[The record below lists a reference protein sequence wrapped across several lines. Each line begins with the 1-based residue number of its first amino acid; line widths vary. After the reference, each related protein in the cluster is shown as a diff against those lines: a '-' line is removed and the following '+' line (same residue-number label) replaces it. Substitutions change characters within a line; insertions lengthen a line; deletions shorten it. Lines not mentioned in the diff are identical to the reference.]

1 MKKAT
6 ILLLLLTALCQS
18 LGAQVQVPKPSDAD
32 FATSNVLAVY
42 DSGLRI
48 ATICR
53 EYIVDSNLKE
63 GVVADVLYLANADG
77 STNYAFGYDLKEA
90 THYSWDLEQNSCD
103 RLHVDMEYE
112 GLFISP
118 TLTVSYAKLAN
129 ARTATLQPLLL
140 IDQRGNETTSYG
152 IVKIGAQL
160 WMRENLA
167 TLRWRDGSKITTGLT
182 KPQWQST
189 KEAAVCYYKDSLDL
203 LASHGALYNFFA
215 VIDSRALAPEGWT
228 IPNDNEWRSMIQYVD
243 PKGFEPNPDDW
254 SRESEH
260 AGLLLKSTEG
270 WKVPTKLELGAV
282 LKQGNNLTGFNA
294 RPMGS
299 TSQSKSLGYYS
310 AEGHQAYFWTSSVYD
325 EKNALFRRFFWDED
339 IANRWYESK
348 NYGYSVRCVQPATK
362 VEIVPS
368 APQVIT
374 GIQLESGINAQTPFM
389 IRAISKSG
397 EIVVT
402 DAAGAKHTFTVDKSI
417 DQLMGGVG
425 TLVSLQA
432 SEHNSKLTISGD
444 LIYLDLSGQEITSC
458 RVGEANL
465 LRALILNNNKLTQLT
480 LPTLPDLQLLYAHSN
495 QLQNVFLGAQP
506 QLTELVLMSNRL
518 SKVDLSQL
526 PALKQLGIAMNQLTE
541 LDLTHNVALQA
552 IDCQKNKLTE
562 LHVAHL
568 TQLKELHCSKNKIAT
583 LPVADLTQLEKL
595 YCADNK
601 LKTLDISKLNDLT
614 EINCSNN
621 ELSTLDL
628 KGKKALTELY
638 AFTNQLTQLDLSEA
652 KAIETISIGDNQL
665 SQLAL
670 VDMGQL
676 MSLSAP
682 FNKLSQLTLTNCPNL
697 GAVSVFANEL
707 ASISLANCP
716 KLTILEINNNLFA
729 DPLPLVESL
738 PTHPDLQD
746 NAGYIVFLNSA
757 EYGDLPEGNVQSNA
771 FITATNKKG
780 WVVLNGETPLTTHIF
795 EVTPEV
801 AGQIIPTDHEG
812 CYEIIGASPALW
824 QVYTA
829 EGLLVTTSRQAH
841 ADNVIDLSQLPHGIY
856 LVRLIAHDGSQQS
869 YRIVR

>member
-1 MKKAT
+1 MKRTT
-6 ILLLLLTALCQS
+6 ILLLLLATLCQL

-32 FATSNVLAVY
+32 FATSNLLAVY
-42 DSGLRI
+42 DGNTRI

-90 THYSWDLEQNSCD
+90 IHYNWDLAKNSCD

-118 TLTVSYAKLAN
+118 TLEVSYAKLAN
-129 ARTATLQPLLL
+129 ARTATLKPLLL
-140 IDQRGNETTSYG
+140 TDQRGDETTSYG
-152 IVKIGAQL
+152 IVKVGAQL

-167 TLRWRDGSKITTGLT
+167 TLRWRDGSAITTGLT

-189 KEAAVCYYKDSLDL
+189 KEAAVCYYKDSIDL

-215 VIDSRALAPEGWT
+215 VIDSRGLAPEGWSV
-228 IPNDNEWRSMIQYVD
+228 PSDDEWHSMIQYVD
-243 PKGFEPNPDDW
+243 PKCFEPNPDDW
-254 SRESEH
+254 GRESEH

-270 WKVPTKLELGAV
+270 WKVPPRPEPGAV

-299 TSQSKSLGYYS
+299 TSQSKILGYYS
-310 AEGHQAYFWTSSVYD
+310 AEGHQAYFWTSSTY
-325 EKNALFRRFFWDED
+325 ENNALFRRFYWDED
-339 IANRWYESK
+339 IVNRWHESK

-374 GIQLESGINAQTPFM
+374 GVQLESGINAQTSFM
-389 IRAISKSG
+389 IRAVSKSG

-402 DAAGAKHTFTVDKSI
+402 DASGAKHPFTVDKSI

-425 TLVSLQA
+425 TLVSLPA
-432 SEHNSKLTISGD
+432 SEHNGKLTISGD

-458 RVGEANL
+458 QIEEANL
-465 LRALILNNNKLTQLT
+465 LQALILNNNKLTQLT
-480 LPTLPDLQLLYAHSN
+480 LPTLPELRLLYAHSN
-495 QLQNVFLGAQP
+495 HLQSVSLGAQP
-506 QLTELVLMSNRL
+506 QLTELVLMTNLL

-583 LPVADLTQLEKL
+583 LPIADLTQLEKI

-614 EINCSNN
+614 EINCSSN

-638 AFTNQLTQLDLSEA
+638 AFTNQFTQLDLSEA
-652 KAIETISIGDNQL
+652 KALETISIGDNQL

-670 VDMGQL
+670 VGMGQL
-676 MSLSAP
+676 VSLSAP
-682 FNKLSQLTLTNCPNL
+682 FNKLSQLTLTDCPNL

-716 KLTILEINNNLFA
+716 KLTILEINNNRFT

-757 EYGDLPEGNVQSNA
+757 EYGDFPEGNVKSDA
-771 FITATNKKG
+771 FITAANKKG
-780 WVVLNGETPLTTHIF
+780 WVVLNGETPLTTHIS
-795 EVTPEV
+795 EVTPETT
-801 AGQIIPTDHEG
+801 GQIIPTDHEG
-812 CYEIIGASPALW
+812 CYEIVGVSPALW

-829 EGLLVTTSRQAH
+829 EGLLVATSRQAH
-841 ADNVIDLSQLPHGIY
+841 ADNVIDLSQLPHGVY
-856 LVRLIAHDGSQQS
+856 LVRLIARDGSQQS

>member
-1 MKKAT
+1 MKRFT
-6 ILLLLLTALCQS
+6 ILLLLLTTLCQL

-32 FATSNVLAVY
+32 FTTSNVLAVY
-42 DSGLRI
+42 DGGLRI

-63 GVVADVLYLANADG
+63 GSVADVLYLANADG

-103 RLHVDMEYE
+103 RLYVDMEYE

-140 IDQRGNETTSYG
+140 IDQRGDETTSYG

-167 TLRWRDGSKITTGLT
+167 TLRWRDGSKITTGLS
-182 KPQWQST
+182 KSQWWST
-189 KEAAVCYYKDSLDL
+189 ENAAVCYYNNDLNL

-215 VIDSRALAPEGWT
+215 VIDTRGLAPEGWT
-228 IPNDNEWRSMIQYVD
+228 VPSDNEWHSMIRYVD
-243 PKGFEPNPDDW
+243 PKGFEPNPDLLE
-254 SRESEH
+254 RESEH

-270 WKVPTKLELGAV
+270 WKVPPVPEPGAV

-299 TSQSKSLGYYS
+299 TSQSKYMDYS
-310 AEGHQAYFWTSSVYD
+310 AEGHQAYFWTSSIY
-325 EKNALFRRFFWDED
+325 EKSALYRRFFWDED
-339 IANRWYESK
+339 IANRSFESK

-368 APQVIT
+368 APQVIS
-374 GIQLESGINAQTPFM
+374 GVQLESGINAQTPFM
-389 IRAISKSG
+389 IRAVSKSG

-402 DAAGAKHTFTVDKSI
+402 DASGAKHTFTVDKSI

-425 TLVSLQA
+425 TLVSLPA
-432 SEHNSKLTISGD
+432 SEYNDKLTISGD

-458 RVGEANL
+458 RIGEANL
-465 LRALILNNNKLTQLT
+465 LQALILNNNKLTQLT
-480 LPTLPDLQLLYAHSN
+480 LPTLPDLRLLYAHSN
-495 QLQNVFLGAQP
+495 RLQSVSLGAQP
-506 QLTELVLMSNRL
+506 QLTELVLMTNLL

-526 PALKQLGIAMNQLTE
+526 PALKQLGVAMNQLTE

-552 IDCQKNKLTE
+552 LDCQVNMLRE
-562 LHVAHL
+562 LHIAHL
-568 TQLKELHCSKNKIAT
+568 TQLKELHCSRNKIST
-583 LPVADLTQLEKL
+583 LPIADLTQLEKL

-601 LKTLDISKLNDLT
+601 LTTLDISKLNNLT

-638 AFTNQLTQLDLSEA
+638 AFTNQFTQLDLSEA
-652 KAIETISIGDNQL
+652 KALETISIGDNQL

-676 MSLSAP
+676 ESLSAP
-682 FNKLSQLTLTNCPNL
+682 FNTLSQLTLTDCPNL
-697 GAVSVFANEL
+697 GAVSVFANRL

-716 KLTILEINNNLFA
+716 KLTILEINNNRFT

-757 EYGDLPEGNVQSNA
+757 EYSDFPEGNVKSDA
-771 FITATNKKG
+771 FITAANKKG
-780 WVVLNGETPLTTHIF
+780 WVVLNGETPLTTHIS
-795 EVTPEV
+795 EVTP
-801 AGQIIPTDHEG
+801 ATDGQIIPTDHEG
-812 CYEIIGASPALW
+812 CYEIVGASPALW

-829 EGLLVTTSRQAH
+829 EGLLVATSRQAH
-841 ADNVIDLSQLPHGIY
+841 ADNVIDLSQLPHGVY
-856 LVRLIAHDGSQQS
+856 LVRLITHDGSQAG
-869 YRIVR
+869 YRLVR

>member
-1 MKKAT
+1 MKRTT
-6 ILLLLLTALCQS
+6 ILLLLLTTLCQL

-32 FATSNVLAVY
+32 FATSNLLAVY
-42 DSGLRI
+42 DGNTRI

-63 GVVADVLYLANADG
+63 GVVTDVLYLANADG

-90 THYSWDLEQNSCD
+90 IHYNWDLAKNSCD

-118 TLTVSYAKLAN
+118 TLEVSYAKLAN
-129 ARTATLQPLLL
+129 ARNATLKPLLL
-140 IDQRGNETTSYG
+140 TDQRGDETTSYG
-152 IVKIGAQL
+152 IVKVGAQL

-167 TLRWRDGSKITTGLT
+167 TLRWRDGSAITTGLT
-182 KPQWQST
+182 KPQWLST
-189 KEAAVCYYKDSLDL
+189 KEAAVCYYKDSIDL

-215 VIDSRALAPEGWT
+215 VIDPRGLAPEGWT
-228 IPNDNEWRSMIQYVD
+228 VPSDDEWHSMIQYVD

-254 SRESEH
+254 GRESEH

-270 WKVPTKLELGAV
+270 WKVPPRPEPGAV

-299 TSQSKSLGYYS
+299 TSQSKILGYYS
-310 AEGHQAYFWTSSVYD
+310 AEGLQAYFWTSSTY
-325 EKNALFRRFFWDED
+325 ENNALFRRFYWDED
-339 IANRWYESK
+339 IANRFFESK

-374 GIQLESGINAQTPFM
+374 GVQLESGINAQTPFM
-389 IRAISKSG
+389 IRAVSKSG

-402 DAAGAKHTFTVDKSI
+402 DASGTKHPFTVDKSI

-425 TLVSLQA
+425 TLVSLPA

-458 RVGEANL
+458 QIGEANL
-465 LRALILNNNKLTQLT
+465 LQALILNNNKLTQLT
-480 LPTLPDLQLLYAHSN
+480 LPTLPELRLLYAHSN
-495 QLQNVFLGAQP
+495 QLQSVSLGAQP
-506 QLTELVLMSNRL
+506 QLSELILMSNLL

-526 PALKQLGIAMNQLTE
+526 PALKQLGVAMNQLTE

-552 IDCQKNKLTE
+552 LDCQKNKLTE

-601 LKTLDISKLNDLT
+601 LKTLDISKLNNLT
-614 EINCSNN
+614 EINCSSN

-628 KGKKALTELY
+628 KGKKVLTELY
-638 AFTNQLTQLDLSEA
+638 AFTNQFTQLDLSEA
-652 KAIETISIGDNQL
+652 KALETISIGDNQL

-670 VDMGQL
+670 VGMGQL
-676 MSLSAP
+676 VSLSAS
-682 FNKLSQLTLTNCPNL
+682 FNKLSQLTLTDCPNL

-716 KLTILEINNNLFA
+716 KLTILEINNNRFT

-738 PTHPDLQD
+738 PTHPDLKD

-757 EYGDLPEGNVQSNA
+757 EYGDFPEGNVKSDA
-771 FITATNKKG
+771 FISAANKKG
-780 WVVLNGETPLTTHIF
+780 WVVLNGETPLTTHIS
-795 EVTPEV
+795 EVTPETT
-801 AGQIIPTDHEG
+801 GQIIPTDHEG
-812 CYEIIGASPALW
+812 CYEIVGVSPALW

-829 EGLLVTTSRQAH
+829 EGLLVATSRQAH
-841 ADNVIDLSQLPHGIY
+841 ADNVIDLSQLPHGVY
-856 LVRLIAHDGSQQS
+856 LVRFIAHDGSQQS

>member
-1 MKKAT
+1 MKRTT
-6 ILLLLLTALCQS
+6 ILLLLLTTLCQL

-42 DSGLRI
+42 DGNTRI

-63 GVVADVLYLANADG
+63 GSVADVLYLANADG

-90 THYSWDLEQNSCD
+90 THYNWDLAKNSCD

-129 ARTATLQPLLL
+129 ARNATLKPLLL
-140 IDQRGNETTSYG
+140 TDQRGDETTSYG
-152 IVKIGAQL
+152 IVKVGAQL

-167 TLRWRDGSKITTGLT
+167 TLRWRDGSAITTGLT
-182 KPQWQST
+182 KPQWLST
-189 KEAAVCYYKDSLDL
+189 KEAAVCYYKDSIDL

-215 VIDSRALAPEGWT
+215 VIDPRGLAPEGWT
-228 IPNDNEWRSMIQYVD
+228 VPSDDEWHSMIQYVD
-243 PKGFEPNPDDW
+243 PNGFEPNPDDL

-270 WKVPTKLELGAV
+270 WKVAPVPDEGAV

-299 TSQSKSLGYYS
+299 TSQSKWMDYS
-310 AEGHQAYFWTSSVYD
+310 AEGLQAYFWTSSTY
-325 EKNALFRRFFWDED
+325 ENNALFRRFYWDED
-339 IANRWYESK
+339 IANRFFESK

-374 GIQLESGINAQTPFM
+374 GVQLESGINAQTPFM
-389 IRAISKSG
+389 IRAVSKSG

-402 DAAGAKHTFTVDKSI
+402 DASGTKHPFTVDKRI

-425 TLVSLQA
+425 TLVSLPA
-432 SEHNSKLTISGD
+432 SEHNGKLTISGD

-458 RVGEANL
+458 QIGEANL
-465 LRALILNNNKLTQLT
+465 LQALILNNNKLTQLT
-480 LPTLPDLQLLYAHSN
+480 LPTLPELRLLYAHSN
-495 QLQNVFLGAQP
+495 QLQSVSLGAQP
-506 QLTELVLMSNRL
+506 QLTELVLMSNLL

-526 PALKQLGIAMNQLTE
+526 PTLKQLGIAMNQLTE

-552 IDCQKNKLTE
+552 LDCQKNKLTE

-583 LPVADLTQLEKL
+583 LPIADLTQLEKI

-601 LKTLDISKLNDLT
+601 LKTLDISKLNNLT
-614 EINCSNN
+614 EINCSSN

-638 AFTNQLTQLDLSEA
+638 AFTNQFTQLDLSEA
-652 KAIETISIGDNQL
+652 KALETISIGDNQL

-670 VDMGQL
+670 VGMGQL
-676 MSLSAP
+676 VSLSAP
-682 FNKLSQLTLTNCPNL
+682 FNKLSQLTLTDCPNL
-697 GAVSVFANEL
+697 GAVSVFANRL
-707 ASISLANCP
+707 ASISLTNCP
-716 KLTILEINNNLFA
+716 KLTILEINNNRFT

-738 PTHPDLQD
+738 PTHPDLKD

-757 EYGDLPEGNVQSNA
+757 EYGDFPEGNVKSDA
-771 FITATNKKG
+771 FISAANKKG
-780 WVVLNGETPLTTHIF
+780 WVVLNGETPITTHIS
-795 EVTPEV
+795 EVTPETT
-801 AGQIIPTDHEG
+801 GQIIPTDHEG
-812 CYEIIGASPALW
+812 CYEIVGVSPALW

-829 EGLLVTTSRQAH
+829 EGLLVATSRQTH
-841 ADNVIDLSQLPHGIY
+841 ADNVIDLSQLPHGVY
-856 LVRLIAHDGSQQS
+856 LVRFIAHDGSQQS

>member
-1 MKKAT
+1 MKRAT
-6 ILLLLLTALCQS
+6 ILLLLLTTLCQL

-32 FATSNVLAVY
+32 FATSNLLAVY
-42 DSGLRI
+42 DGNTRI

-63 GVVADVLYLANADG
+63 GIVADVLYLANADG

-90 THYSWDLEQNSCD
+90 THYSWDLAKNSCD

-118 TLTVSYAKLAN
+118 TLKVSYAKLAN
-129 ARTATLQPLLL
+129 ARNATLKPLLL
-140 IDQRGNETTSYG
+140 TDQRGDETTSYG
-152 IVKIGAQL
+152 IVKVGAQL

-167 TLRWRDGSKITTGLT
+167 TLRWRDGSAITTGLT
-182 KPQWQST
+182 KPQWLST
-189 KEAAVCYYKDSLDL
+189 KEAAVCYYNNDLNL

-215 VIDSRALAPEGWT
+215 VIDPRGLAPEGWT
-228 IPNDNEWRSMIQYVD
+228 VPSDDEWHSMIQYVD
-243 PKGFEPNPDDW
+243 PKGFEPNPDDL

-270 WKVPTKLELGAV
+270 WKVAPVPDEGAV

-299 TSQSKSLGYYS
+299 TSQSKWMDYS
-310 AEGHQAYFWTSSVYD
+310 AEGLQAYFWTSSTY
-325 EKNALFRRFFWDED
+325 ENNALFRRFYWDED
-339 IANRWYESK
+339 IANRFFENK

-374 GIQLESGINAQTPFM
+374 GVQLESGINAQTPFM
-389 IRAISKSG
+389 IRAVSKSG

-402 DAAGAKHTFTVDKSI
+402 DASGTKHPFTVDKSI

-425 TLVSLQA
+425 TLVSLPA

-458 RVGEANL
+458 QIGEANL
-465 LRALILNNNKLTQLT
+465 LQALILNNNKLTQLT
-480 LPTLPDLQLLYAHSN
+480 LPTLPELRLLYAHSN
-495 QLQNVFLGAQP
+495 HLQSVSLGAQP
-506 QLTELVLMSNRL
+506 QLTELVLMTNLL

-526 PALKQLGIAMNQLTE
+526 PALKQLGIAMNQITE

-552 IDCQKNKLTE
+552 LDCQVNMLRE

-568 TQLKELHCSKNKIAT
+568 TQLKELHCSRNKIAT

-601 LKTLDISKLNDLT
+601 LTTLDISKLNDLT
-614 EINCSNN
+614 EINCSSN

-638 AFTNQLTQLDLSEA
+638 AFTNLFTQLDLSEA
-652 KAIETISIGDNQL
+652 KALETISIGDNQL

-670 VDMGQL
+670 IDMGQL
-676 MSLSAP
+676 VSLSAP
-682 FNKLSQLTLTNCPNL
+682 FNTLSQLTLTDCPNL
-697 GAVSVFANEL
+697 GAVSVFANRL

-716 KLTILEINNNLFA
+716 KLTILEINNNRFT

-757 EYGDLPEGNVQSNA
+757 EYGDFPEGNVKSDA
-771 FITATNKKG
+771 FITAANKKG
-780 WVVLNGETPLTTHIF
+780 WVVLNGETPLTTHIS
-795 EVTPEV
+795 EVTSEA
-801 AGQIIPTDHEG
+801 AGLIIPTDHEG
-812 CYEIIGASPALW
+812 CYEIVGAIPALW

-829 EGLLVTTSRQAH
+829 EGLLVATSRQAH
-841 ADNVIDLSQLPHGIY
+841 ADNVIDLSQLPHGVY

>member
-1 MKKAT
+1 MKRTT
-6 ILLLLLTALCQS
+6 ILLLLLTTLCQL

-32 FATSNVLAVY
+32 FATSNLLAVY
-42 DSGLRI
+42 DGNTRI

-90 THYSWDLEQNSCD
+90 IHYNWDLAKNSCD

-118 TLTVSYAKLAN
+118 TLGVSYAKLAN
-129 ARTATLQPLLL
+129 ARTATLKPLLL
-140 IDQRGNETTSYG
+140 TDQRGDETTSYG
-152 IVKIGAQL
+152 IVKVGAQL

-167 TLRWRDGSKITTGLT
+167 TLRWRDGSAITTGLT

-189 KEAAVCYYKDSLDL
+189 KEAAVCYYKDSIDL

-215 VIDSRALAPEGWT
+215 VIDSRGLAPEGWSV
-228 IPNDNEWRSMIQYVD
+228 PSDDEWHSMIQYVD

-254 SRESEH
+254 GRESEH

-270 WKVPTKLELGAV
+270 WKVPPRPEPGAV

-299 TSQSKSLGYYS
+299 TSQSKILGYYS
-310 AEGHQAYFWTSSVYD
+310 AEGHQAYFWTSSTY
-325 EKNALFRRFFWDED
+325 ENNALFRRFYWDED
-339 IANRWYESK
+339 IVNRWHESK

-374 GIQLESGINAQTPFM
+374 GVQLESGINAQTPFM
-389 IRAISKSG
+389 IRAVSKSG

-402 DAAGAKHTFTVDKSI
+402 DASGAKHIFTVDKRI

-425 TLVSLQA
+425 TLVSLPA
-432 SEHNSKLTISGD
+432 SEHNGKLTISGD

-458 RVGEANL
+458 QIGEANL
-465 LRALILNNNKLTQLT
+465 LQALILNNNKLTQLT
-480 LPTLPDLQLLYAHSN
+480 LPTLPELRLLYAHSN
-495 QLQNVFLGAQP
+495 QLQSVSLGAQP
-506 QLTELVLMSNRL
+506 QLTELVLMSNLL

-526 PALKQLGIAMNQLTE
+526 PTLKQLGIAMNQLTE

-552 IDCQKNKLTE
+552 LDCQKNKLTE

-583 LPVADLTQLEKL
+583 LPVADLTQLEKI

-601 LKTLDISKLNDLT
+601 LKTLDISKLNNLT
-614 EINCSNN
+614 EINCSSN

-638 AFTNQLTQLDLSEA
+638 AFTNQFTQLDLREA
-652 KAIETISIGDNQL
+652 KALETISIGDNQL

-670 VDMGQL
+670 VGMGQL
-676 MSLSAP
+676 VSLSAS
-682 FNKLSQLTLTNCPNL
+682 FNKLSQLTLTDCPNL

-716 KLTILEINNNLFA
+716 KLTILEINNNRFT

-738 PTHPDLQD
+738 PTHPDLKD

-757 EYGDLPEGNVQSNA
+757 EYGDFPEGNVKSDA
-771 FITATNKKG
+771 FISAANKKG
-780 WVVLNGETPLTTHIF
+780 WVVLNGETPLTTHIS
-795 EVTPEV
+795 EVTSETTD
-801 AGQIIPTDHEG
+801 QIIPTDHEG
-812 CYEIIGASPALW
+812 CYEIVGVCPALW

-829 EGLLVTTSRQAH
+829 EGLLVSTSRQAH
-841 ADNVIDLSQLPHGIY
+841 ADNVIDLSQLPHGVY
-856 LVRLIAHDGSQQS
+856 LVRFIAHDGSQQS

>member
-1 MKKAT
+1 MKRTT
-6 ILLLLLTALCQS
+6 ILLLLLTTLCQL

-32 FATSNVLAVY
+32 FATSNLLAVY
-42 DSGLRI
+42 DGNTRI

-90 THYSWDLEQNSCD
+90 THYSWDLAKNSCD

-118 TLTVSYAKLAN
+118 TLEVSYAKLAN
-129 ARTATLQPLLL
+129 ARNATLKPLLL
-140 IDQRGNETTSYG
+140 TDQRGDETTSYG
-152 IVKIGAQL
+152 IVKVGAQL

-167 TLRWRDGSKITTGLT
+167 TLRWRDGSAITTGLT

-189 KEAAVCYYKDSLDL
+189 KEAAVCYYKDSINL

-215 VIDSRALAPEGWT
+215 VIDSRGLAPEGWT
-228 IPNDNEWRSMIQYVD
+228 VPSDDEWHSMIQYVD
-243 PKGFEPNPDDW
+243 PKGFEPNPDDL

-270 WKVPTKLELGAV
+270 WKVPVSPEPGAV

-299 TSQSKSLGYYS
+299 TSQSKILGYYS
-310 AEGHQAYFWTSSVYD
+310 AEGHQAYFWTSSTY
-325 EKNALFRRFFWDED
+325 ESNALFRRFFWEQD
-339 IANRWYESK
+339 IVNRWHESK

-374 GIQLESGINAQTPFM
+374 GVQLESGINAQTPFM
-389 IRAISKSG
+389 IRAVSKSG

-402 DAAGAKHTFTVDKSI
+402 DASGTKHPFTVDKSI

-425 TLVSLQA
+425 TLVSLPA
-432 SEHNSKLTISGD
+432 SEHNGKLTISGD

-458 RVGEANL
+458 QIGEANL
-465 LRALILNNNKLTQLT
+465 LQALILNNNKLTQLT
-480 LPTLPDLQLLYAHSN
+480 LPTLPELRLLYAHSN
-495 QLQNVFLGAQP
+495 HLQSVSLGVQP
-506 QLTELVLMSNRL
+506 QLTELVLMTNLL

-614 EINCSNN
+614 EINCSSN

-638 AFTNQLTQLDLSEA
+638 AFTNQFTQLDLREA
-652 KAIETISIGDNQL
+652 KALETISIGDNQL

-670 VDMGQL
+670 VGMGQL
-676 MSLSAP
+676 VSLSAS
-682 FNKLSQLTLTNCPNL
+682 FNKLSQLTLTDCPNL

-716 KLTILEINNNLFA
+716 KLTILEINNNRFT

-738 PTHPDLQD
+738 PTHPDLKD
-746 NAGYIVFLNSA
+746 NASYIVFLNSA
-757 EYGDLPEGNVQSNA
+757 EYGDFPEGNVKSDA
-771 FITATNKKG
+771 FISAANKKG
-780 WVVLNGETPLTTHIF
+780 WVVLNGETPLTTHIS
-795 EVTPEV
+795 EVTPETT
-801 AGQIIPTDHEG
+801 GQIIPTDHEG
-812 CYEIIGASPALW
+812 CYEIVGVSPALW

-829 EGLLVTTSRQAH
+829 EGLLVATSRQAH
-841 ADNVIDLSQLPHGIY
+841 ADNVIDLSQLPHGVY
-856 LVRLIAHDGSQQS
+856 LVRFIAHDGSQQS

>member
-1 MKKAT
+1 MKRIT
-6 ILLLLLTALCQS
+6 ILLLLLTTLCQL

-32 FATSNVLAVY
+32 FATSNLLAVY
-42 DSGLRI
+42 DGNTRI

-90 THYSWDLEQNSCD
+90 IHYNWDLAKNSCD

-118 TLTVSYAKLAN
+118 TLEVSYAKLAN
-129 ARTATLQPLLL
+129 ARTATLKPLLL
-140 IDQRGNETTSYG
+140 SDQRGDETTSYG
-152 IVKIGAQL
+152 IVKVGAQL

-167 TLRWRDGSKITTGLT
+167 TLRWRDGSAITTGLT
-182 KPQWQST
+182 KPQWLST
-189 KEAAVCYYKDSLDL
+189 KEAAVCYYKDSIDL

-215 VIDSRALAPEGWT
+215 VIDPRGLAPEGWT
-228 IPNDNEWRSMIQYVD
+228 VPSDDEWHSVIQYVD
-243 PKGFEPNPDDW
+243 PNGFEPNPDDL

-270 WKVPTKLELGAV
+270 WKVAPVPDEGAV

-299 TSQSKSLGYYS
+299 TSQSKWMDYS
-310 AEGHQAYFWTSSVYD
+310 AEGLQAYFWTSSTS
-325 EKNALFRRFFWDED
+325 ENNALFRRFYWDED
-339 IANRWYESK
+339 IANRFFESK

-374 GIQLESGINAQTPFM
+374 GVQLESGINAQTPFM
-389 IRAISKSG
+389 IRAVSKSG

-402 DAAGAKHTFTVDKSI
+402 DASGTKHPFTVDKSI

-425 TLVSLQA
+425 TLVSLPA
-432 SEHNSKLTISGD
+432 SEHNGKLTISGD

-458 RVGEANL
+458 QIGEANL
-465 LRALILNNNKLTQLT
+465 LQALILNNNKLTQLT
-480 LPTLPDLQLLYAHSN
+480 LPTLPELRLLYAHSN
-495 QLQNVFLGAQP
+495 HLQSVSLGAQP
-506 QLTELVLMSNRL
+506 QLTELVLMTNLL

-601 LKTLDISKLNDLT
+601 LKTLDISKLNKLT
-614 EINCSNN
+614 EINCSSN

-638 AFTNQLTQLDLSEA
+638 AFTNQFTQLDLREA
-652 KAIETISIGDNQL
+652 KALETISIGDNQL

-670 VDMGQL
+670 VGMGQL
-676 MSLSAP
+676 VSLSAP
-682 FNKLSQLTLTNCPNL
+682 FNKLSQLTLTDCPNL

-716 KLTILEINNNLFA
+716 KLTILEINNNRFT

-738 PTHPDLQD
+738 PTHPDLKD

-757 EYGDLPEGNVQSNA
+757 EYGDFPEGNVKSDA
-771 FITATNKKG
+771 FISAANKKG
-780 WVVLNGETPLTTHIF
+780 WVVLNGETPLTTHIS
-795 EVTPEV
+795 EVTPETT
-801 AGQIIPTDHEG
+801 GQIIPTDHEG
-812 CYEIIGASPALW
+812 CYEIVGVSPALW

-829 EGLLVTTSRQAH
+829 EGLLVATSRQAH
-841 ADNVIDLSQLPHGIY
+841 ADNVIDLSQLPHGVY
-856 LVRLIAHDGSQQS
+856 LVRFIAHDGSQQS

>member
-1 MKKAT
+1 MKRST
-6 ILLLLLTALCQS
+6 ILFLLLTTLCQS
-18 LGAQVQVPKPSDAD
+18 LAAQVQVPKPSDAD

-42 DSGLRI
+42 DGGLRI

-63 GVVADVLYLANADG
+63 GSVADVLYLANADG

-103 RLHVDMEYE
+103 RLYVDMEYE

-140 IDQRGNETTSYG
+140 TDQRGDETTSYG
-152 IVKIGAQL
+152 IVKVGAQL

-167 TLRWRDGSKITTGLT
+167 TLHWRDGSKITTGLS
-182 KPQWQST
+182 KSQWWST
-189 KEAAVCYYKDSLDL
+189 EEAAVCYYNNDLNL

-215 VIDSRALAPEGWT
+215 VIDTRGLAPEGWT
-228 IPNDNEWRSMIQYVD
+228 VPSDDAWHSMIQYVD
-243 PKGFEPNPDDW
+243 PKGFEPNPDDL

-270 WKVPTKLELGAV
+270 WRVPPVPDEGAV

-299 TSQSKSLGYYS
+299 TSQSKYMDYS
-310 AEGHQAYFWTSSVYD
+310 AEGYQAYFWTSSIY
-325 EKNALFRRFFWDED
+325 EKSALFRRFFWDED
-339 IANRWYESK
+339 IANRFFESK

-362 VEIVPS
+362 VEIVPT
-368 APQVIT
+368 APQVIS
-374 GIQLESGINAQTPFM
+374 GVQLESGVNAQTPFM
-389 IRAISKSG
+389 IRAVSKSG

-402 DAAGAKHTFTVDKSI
+402 DASGAKHTFTVDKSI

-425 TLVSLQA
+425 TLVSLPA

-458 RVGEANL
+458 RIGEANL
-465 LRALILNNNKLTQLT
+465 LQALILNNNKLTQL
-480 LPTLPDLQLLYAHSN
+480 A
-495 QLQNVFLGAQP
+495 
-506 QLTELVLMSNRL
+506 L
-518 SKVDLSQL
+518 S
-526 PALKQLGIAMNQLTE
+526 
-541 LDLTHNVALQA
+541 
-552 IDCQKNKLTE
+552 
-562 LHVAHL
+562 
-568 TQLKELHCSKNKIAT
+568 
-583 LPVADLTQLEKL
+583 
-595 YCADNK
+595 
-601 LKTLDISKLNDLT
+601 
-614 EINCSNN
+614 NCS
-621 ELSTLDL
+621 
-628 KGKKALTELY
+628 
-638 AFTNQLTQLDLSEA
+638 
-652 KAIETISIGDNQL
+652 
-665 SQLAL
+665 
-670 VDMGQL
+670 
-676 MSLSAP
+676 SLSR
-682 FNKLSQLTLTNCPNL
+682 
-697 GAVSVFANEL
+697 
-707 ASISLANCP
+707 
-716 KLTILEINNNLFA
+716 LEINNNRFT

-757 EYGDLPEGNVQSNA
+757 EYGDFPEGNVKSDA
-771 FITATNKKG
+771 FITAANKKG
-780 WVVLNGETPLTTHIF
+780 WVVLNGETPLTTHIS
-795 EVTPEV
+795 EVTP
-801 AGQIIPTDHEG
+801 ATDGQIIPTDHEG

-829 EGLLVTTSRQAH
+829 EGLLVATSRQAH
-841 ADNVIDLSQLPHGIY
+841 ADNVIDLSQLPHGVY

>member
-1 MKKAT
+1 MKRTT
-6 ILLLLLTALCQS
+6 ILLLLLTTLCQL

-32 FATSNVLAVY
+32 FATSNLLAVY
-42 DSGLRI
+42 DGDTRI

-90 THYSWDLEQNSCD
+90 IHYNWDLAKNSCD

-118 TLTVSYAKLAN
+118 TLKVSYAKLAN
-129 ARTATLQPLLL
+129 ARNATLKPLLL
-140 IDQRGNETTSYG
+140 TDQRGDETTSYG

-167 TLRWRDGSKITTGLT
+167 TLRWRDGSAITTGLT

-189 KEAAVCYYKDSLDL
+189 KEAAVCYYKDSINL

-215 VIDSRALAPEGWT
+215 VIDTRGLAPEGWT
-228 IPNDNEWRSMIQYVD
+228 VPSDDEWHSMIQYVD
-243 PKGFEPNPDDW
+243 PKGFEPNPDDL

-270 WKVPTKLELGAV
+270 WKVAPVHDDGAV

-299 TSQSKSLGYYS
+299 TSQSKWMDYS
-310 AEGHQAYFWTSSVYD
+310 AEGLQAYFWTSSTY
-325 EKNALFRRFFWDED
+325 ENNALFRRFYWEQD
-339 IANRWYESK
+339 IVNRWHESK

-374 GIQLESGINAQTPFM
+374 GVQLESGINAQTPFM
-389 IRAISKSG
+389 IRAVSKSG

-402 DAAGAKHTFTVDKSI
+402 DASGAKHPFTVDKSI

-425 TLVSLQA
+425 TLVSLPA

-458 RVGEANL
+458 QIGEANL

-480 LPTLPDLQLLYAHSN
+480 LPSLPELRLLYAHSN
-495 QLQNVFLGAQP
+495 QLQSVSLGAQP
-506 QLTELVLMSNRL
+506 RLTELVLMSNLL

-614 EINCSNN
+614 EINCSSN

-638 AFTNQLTQLDLSEA
+638 AFTNQFTQLDLSEA
-652 KAIETISIGDNQL
+652 KALETISIGDNQL

-670 VDMGQL
+670 VGMGQL
-676 MSLSAP
+676 VSLSAP
-682 FNKLSQLTLTNCPNL
+682 FNKLSQLTLTDCPNL

-716 KLTILEINNNLFA
+716 KLTILEINNNRFT

-738 PTHPDLQD
+738 PTHPDLKD

-757 EYGDLPEGNVQSNA
+757 EYGDIPEGNVKSDA
-771 FITATNKKG
+771 FITAANKKG
-780 WVVLNGETPLTTHIF
+780 WVILNGETPLTTHIS
-795 EVTPEV
+795 EVTPEA

-812 CYEIIGASPALW
+812 CYEIVGANPALW

-829 EGLLVTTSRQAH
+829 EGLLVATSRQAH
-841 ADNVIDLSQLPHGIY
+841 ADNVIDLSQLPHGVY
-856 LVRLIAHDGSQQS
+856 LVRLIAHDGSQAG
-869 YRIVR
+869 YRLVR